1 MTAASPPPHPQRPAI
16 DWAGLH
22 ERLDLAARRLAAPAA
37 DADATARLRARARA
51 AARELLPEAGAG
63 APPLQVVEFQLAY
76 ERHALE
82 VRWMREVVA
91 LRDLTPLPG
100 APAFVA
106 GLVNVRGRVV
116 SVVDLKAFFDLP
128 PKGLPDLNRVLV
140 VADEHLEFGL
150 LVDAVLGVT
159 VIDADHIH
167 PPLPTHTGVRE
178 RYLRG
183 LTPARLAVLDGA
195 RLLADPRIVVNQA
208 SGKTRTLG
216 EDTA

>member
-1 MTAASPPPHPQRPAI
+1 MTAAPAHPQRPAV
-16 DWAGLH
+16 DWARLH
-22 ERLDLAARRLAAPAA
+22 ERLALAARRLAGPAA
-37 DADATARLRARARA
+37 DADTTARVLRARARA
-51 AARELLPEAGAG
+51 AAREPQPDAGTG
-63 APPLQVVEFQLAY
+63 APPVQVVEFQLAY
-76 ERHALE
+76 ERYAID

-100 APAFVA
+100 TPAFVA

-116 SVVDLKAFFDLP
+116 SVVDMKAFFDLP

-140 VADEHLEFGL
+140 VADERLEFGL
-150 LVDAVLGVT
+150 LVDAVLGVAH
-159 VIDADHIH
+159 IGADQIH

-183 LTPARLAVLDGA
+183 LTADRLAVLDGA

-208 SGKTRTLG
+208 TRMTRTQG